1 MSATSLFRKMNSQY
15 KLNSFSDGTTNEDQL
30 QSIYDLNQSN
40 TPEVGSLK
48 SINHLKQ
55 LIEVSSYNLLVLDDE
70 KVIGFII
77 CMREGS
83 AYGSENYK
91 FFTQRLKKFLY
102 VDRVAIDK
110 RHRRAGLGQAI
121 YEDIF
126 AQACQDNL
134 PIALEVNIEPNNQP
148 SLNFHEKMGFD
159 KVGSKDFEDYSVAY
173 FIK

>member
-1 MSATSLFRKMNSQY
+1 MNPQYRLHTFSNSAI
-15 KLNSFSDGTTNEDQL
+15 NEVEL
-30 QSIYDLNQSN
+30 QSIYNLNQAN
-40 TPEVGSLK
+40 TPEVGSLE
-48 SINHLKQ
+48 SMQHLKQ
-55 LIEVSSYNLLVLDDE
+55 LIEFSSYNLLVLNEDE
-70 KVIGFII
+70 IVGFII

-102 VDRVAIDK
+102 VDRVAIDEQ
-110 RHRRAGLGQAI
+110 HRRAGLGQAI

-126 AQACQDNL
+126 AQAISDSL
-134 PIALEVNIEPNNQP
+134 PIALEVNTQPVNQP

-159 KVGSKDFEDYSVAY
+159 RIGAKDYDDHSVAY

>member
-1 MSATSLFRKMNSQY
+1 MNPQY
-15 KLNSFSDGTTNEDQL
+15 RLHTFSNSSNNEAQLNEAQF
-30 QSIYDLNQSN
+30 QSIYDLNQTN
-40 TPEVGSLK
+40 TPEVGSLE
-48 SINHLKQ
+48 SIQHLKQ
-55 LIEVSSYNLLVLDDE
+55 LIEFSSYNLLVLKEDE
-70 KVIGFII
+70 IVGYII

-102 VDRVAIDK
+102 VDRVAIDEQ
-110 RHRRAGLGQAI
+110 HRRAGLGKAI

-126 AQACQDNL
+126 VQAISDSL
-134 PIALEVNIEPNNQP
+134 PIALEVNTQPVNQP

-159 KVGSKDFEDYSVAY
+159 RIGAKDFDDHSVAY

>member
-1 MSATSLFRKMNSQY
+1 MNPQY
-15 KLNSFSDGTTNEDQL
+15 RLHTFSNSSDNEAQLNEAQF
-30 QSIYDLNQSN
+30 QSIYDLNQAN
-40 TPEVGSLK
+40 TPEVGSLE
-48 SINHLKQ
+48 SIQHLKQ
-55 LIEVSSYNLLVLDDE
+55 LIEFSSYNLLVLKEDE
-70 KVIGFII
+70 IVGYII

-102 VDRVAIDK
+102 VDRVAIDEQ
-110 RHRRAGLGQAI
+110 HRRAGLGQAM

-126 AQACQDNL
+126 AQAISDSL
-134 PIALEVNIEPNNQP
+134 PIALEVNTQPVNQP

-159 KVGSKDFEDYSVAY
+159 RIGAKDFDDHSVAY

>member
-1 MSATSLFRKMNSQY
+1 MNPQY
-15 KLNSFSDGTTNEDQL
+15 RLHTFSNSSDNEAQLNEAQF
-30 QSIYDLNQSN
+30 QSIYDLNQAN
-40 TPEVGSLK
+40 TPEVGSLE
-48 SINHLKQ
+48 SIQHLKQ
-55 LIEVSSYNLLVLDDE
+55 LIEFSSYNLLVLKEDE
-70 KVIGFII
+70 IVGYII

-102 VDRVAIDK
+102 VDRVAIDEQ
-110 RHRRAGLGQAI
+110 HRRAGLGQAI

-126 AQACQDNL
+126 AQAISDSL
-134 PIALEVNIEPNNQP
+134 PIALEVNTQPVNQP

-159 KVGSKDFEDYSVAY
+159 QVGTREFDDHSVAY

>member
-1 MSATSLFRKMNSQY
+1 MNPQY
-15 KLNSFSDGTTNEDQL
+15 RLHTFSNSSDNEAQLNEAQF
-30 QSIYDLNQSN
+30 QSIYDLNQAN
-40 TPEVGSLK
+40 TPEVGSLE
-48 SINHLKQ
+48 SIQHLKQ
-55 LIEVSSYNLLVLDDE
+55 LIEFSSYNLLVLKEDE
-70 KVIGFII
+70 IVGYII

-102 VDRVAIDK
+102 VDRVAIDEQY
-110 RHRRAGLGQAI
+110 RRAGLGQAI

-126 AQACQDNL
+126 AQAISDSL
-134 PIALEVNIEPNNQP
+134 PIALEVNTQPVNQP

-159 KVGSKDFEDYSVAY
+159 RIGAKDFDDHSVAY

>member
-1 MSATSLFRKMNSQY
+1 MNSKY
-15 KLNSFSDGTTNEDQL
+15 KLLSFPKSHKNEVRL
-30 QSIYDLNQSN
+30 QSIYDLNQAN
-40 TPEVGSLK
+40 TPEVGSLE
-48 SINHLKQ
+48 SMQHLKQ
-55 LIEVSSYNLLVLDDE
+55 LIEFSSYNLLVLCNDE
-70 KVIGFII
+70 IVGFII

-102 VDRVAIDK
+102 VDRVAIDE

-121 YEDIF
+121 YENIF
-126 AQACQDNL
+126 AQASHDSL
-134 PIALEVNIEPNNQP
+134 PIALEVNTQPVNQP

-159 KVGSKDFEDYSVAY
+159 QVGIRDFDDHSVAY